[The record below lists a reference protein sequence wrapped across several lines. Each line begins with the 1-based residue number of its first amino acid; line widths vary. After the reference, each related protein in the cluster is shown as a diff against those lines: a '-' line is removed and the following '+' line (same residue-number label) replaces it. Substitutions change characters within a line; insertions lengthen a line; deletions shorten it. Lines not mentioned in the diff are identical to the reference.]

1 MIRLLPMDRSLVD
14 EVAALEQEI
23 SHSPWSVDMF
33 LEEMRLGGWLKVMV
47 SGERTLAG
55 YAVARSLF
63 DEWHL
68 LTLGV
73 VPEFRRRGVGSALVA
88 SLLQERVGK
97 PEQRVVLEVR
107 SSNVAARALYQRLG
121 FVSVGVRRGYYRL
134 GPVGPEDALVMIH
147 SEGVGNGKLDMEK
160 IFLA

>member
-1 MIRLLPMDRSLVD
+1 MIRFLPMDSTVVG

-23 SHSPWSVDMF
+23 SHAPWSVEMF
-33 LEEMRLGGWLKVMV
+33 LEEIRLGGWLKVMI

-55 YAVARSLF
+55 YAVARPLF

-73 VPEFRRRGVGSALVA
+73 ASAFRRQGLGRGLVEALIQEVA
-88 SLLQERVGK
+88 VK
-97 PEQRVVLEVR
+97 PGQCVVLEVR
-107 SSNVAARALYQRLG
+107 VSNMAARALYQGLG
-121 FVSVGVRRGYYRL
+121 FVSVGVRRGYYRF
-134 GPVGPEDALVMIH
+134 GPVGPEDAVVMIH
-147 SEGVGNGKLDMEK
+147 SSGLGKGQSGKEK